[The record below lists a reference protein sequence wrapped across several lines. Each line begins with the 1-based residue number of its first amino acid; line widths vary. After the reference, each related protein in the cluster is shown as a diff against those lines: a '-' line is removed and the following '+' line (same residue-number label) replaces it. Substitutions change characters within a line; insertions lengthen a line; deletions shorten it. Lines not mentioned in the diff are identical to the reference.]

1 MELITWIPLKVFY
14 LFIVGGIAAAA
25 ILYHIPLVPHKNLF
39 IVGTILVAVFG
50 VYAVGIIHNNQRW
63 QARVDELQAKVV
75 AAEAKSQQVN
85 EVIKERV
92 VFKTQLIKQRGE
104 NTVEYITREVTKH
117 DNTCVIPKEFIK
129 AHNRAAELPK

>member
-1 MELITWIPLKVFY
+1 MELITWLPVKLFYILTVAGIVAAIVVYKIPL
-14 LFIVGGIAAAA
+14 I
-25 ILYHIPLVPHKNLF
+25 PHKNL
-39 IVGTILVAVFG
+39 LVLVATLTAVFG
-50 VYAVGIIHNNQRW
+50 IYCVGIIHNNESW

-85 EVIKERV
+85 EVIRERV

-117 DNTCVIPKEFIK
+117 DNSCVIPQEFIK
-129 AHNRAAELPK
+129 AHNSAAEVPK